1 VTKSIERYRYLLN
14 IFVYALRN
22 QEVVYLYT
30 LYRCAFIY
38 RVITDFLELNEDDAH
53 ENWDINRLNIS
64 NDLSIVDQSDLNEAL
79 IYLVNDGFIE
89 RNGSKIVINSLRIN
103 TYIENIHSDIVATD
117 LNRVGNFVNIVF
129 SYPDDV
135 VLSMFIRDPNIEYA
149 KKRNIDFVNLDNNRL
164 SALLMKFR
172 IKAKDE
178 FDKDLDNY
186 DVFVSWMNFVQSEYI
201 RGKNTDEQ

>member
-1 VTKSIERYRYLLN
+1 
-14 IFVYALRN
+14 
-22 QEVVYLYT
+22 
-30 LYRCAFIY
+30 
-38 RVITDFLELNEDDAH
+38 
-53 ENWDINRLNIS
+53 
-64 NDLSIVDQSDLNEAL
+64 
-79 IYLVNDGFIE
+79 
-89 RNGSKIVINSLRIN
+89 
-103 TYIENIHSDIVATD
+103 
-117 LNRVGNFVNIVF
+117 
-129 SYPDDV
+129 
-135 VLSMFIRDPNIEYA
+135 MFIRDPNIEYA